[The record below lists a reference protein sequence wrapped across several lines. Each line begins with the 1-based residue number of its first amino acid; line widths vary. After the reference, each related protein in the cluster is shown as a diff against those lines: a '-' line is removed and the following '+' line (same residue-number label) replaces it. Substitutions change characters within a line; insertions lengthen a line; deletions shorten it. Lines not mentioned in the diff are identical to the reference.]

1 MNVEANGPTET
12 ARDRFERMHDEIRTR
27 ICLLDYAPG
36 TRLSEET
43 LAAEFGISRTPLRR
57 VLARLESEG
66 LLQSVHGV
74 GTFVTDVDIEELAQ
88 TYRLRLELAELTG
101 KLDPVA
107 PSSALLSDFR
117 SLEER
122 AHLLLAD
129 PDPRRFAK
137 LNMDFFLTFQYLTAN
152 EPIRDVSER
161 LYFQT
166 TRIWLKS
173 VFASLI
179 DLRDEVEIFRREIED
194 ILRALEIGDSH
205 AAALIHR
212 AHVSMSF
219 VRMRKAASMCQ
230 IPRDDPAV
238 LAHLHIGRVDPQVGP
253 SAYTPTPRSGA

>member
-1 MNVEANGPTET
+1 MSPEASGPLGAGS
-12 ARDRFERMHDEIRTR
+12 ARDRFERMHAEIRTR

-74 GTFVTDVDIEELAQ
+74 GTFVTDVEIGELAQ

-107 PSSALLSDFR
+107 PGPALMAAFEALSVR
-117 SLEER
+117 SKALM
-122 AHLLLAD
+122 AA
-129 PDPRRFAK
+129 PDPRTFAR
-137 LNMDFFLTFQYLTAN
+137 LNMDFFLTLLQLTAN
-152 EPIRDVSER
+152 EPLREISER

-173 VFASLI
+173 VFASQI
-179 DLRDEVEIFRREIED
+179 DLKDEVAIFDREVDD
-194 ILRALEIGDSH
+194 ILRALKVGDVH
-205 AAALIHR
+205 AAALVQR
-212 AHVSMSF
+212 AHISMSF
-219 VRMRKAASMCQ
+219 HRMRRGAQ
-230 IPRDDPAV
+230 G
-238 LAHLHIGRVDPQVGP
+238 GR
-253 SAYTPTPRSGA
+253 

>member
-1 MNVEANGPTET
+1 MNIASNGFSGS

-36 TRLSEET
+36 ARLSEEI

-74 GTFVTDVDIEELAQ
+74 GTFVTDVDIGELAQ
-88 TYRLRLELAELTG
+88 TYRLRLELAEMIG
-101 KLDPVA
+101 KLDPVV
-107 PSSALLSDFR
+107 PSPAIIAEFEALSERARALLTV
-117 SLEER
+117 
-122 AHLLLAD
+122 
-129 PDPRRFAK
+129 PDPRRFAE
-137 LNMDFFLTFQYLTAN
+137 LNMEFFIAFLGLTAS
-152 EPIRDVSER
+152 EPLREISER

-179 DLRDEVEIFRREIED
+179 DLRDEVEVFRREISD
-194 ILRALEIGDSH
+194 VRRALRIGDVH

-212 AHVSMSF
+212 AHISMSF
-219 VRMRKAASMCQ
+219 ERMRKGAGAS
-230 IPRDDPAV
+230 R
-238 LAHLHIGRVDPQVGP
+238 
-253 SAYTPTPRSGA
+253 